1 MSVDPF
7 TFEII
12 RHKLMRVVDESVIT
26 LKHISG
32 SSTTTEGHDLI
43 AALYT
48 ADGSLLMG
56 VTGYLHALPGAGEAC
71 RHIIREY
78 SENPGIYDGDV
89 FLLNDPYIAAL
100 HSSDIFVL
108 SPIFDGGRRVAWSS
122 NFVHLRDIGA
132 INPGGFAPDSK
143 EVFHEGFMT
152 PGIKL
157 VERGVLRK
165 DVWKTILNMVRT
177 SEIGA
182 LDLHSQIAANIT
194 ARERLEELYAGY
206 GPDVV
211 DEVAQGLID
220 QSETLLRNRLREL
233 PDGTWR
239 VRQYLETE
247 QEVYTVN
254 LAMTK
259 DDDSLVYDF
268 TGTSEQASVAFNST
282 YWGTLGGLV
291 APLFPMLG
299 YDMTWNDGMLKP
311 VTLIAPE
318 GSLVNC
324 TRPAPNCL
332 ATISGIEVVNNASLE
347 ALSKMLAAS
356 DAYRKEA
363 TAVWLGAHSPIT
375 VCGYQDGRYVIG
387 MLTDEFGGSGGA
399 RTFKDGVDFG
409 GEIPNPLSRTPNIES
424 EELILPLLYLYR
436 RLLPDSAGPGRF
448 RGGLGIEYAFTAHD
462 SSDGKV
468 DVVLYGR
475 GTEFTQCQG
484 FFGGYPGCNCGYTLI
499 KELDVFRLLRAGG
512 VPEDVDEVDGEKRDV
527 FWGTYALEEGEML
540 HAWIMGGGGYGD
552 PIEREPELVRTDVI
566 QGLVSRKVAEE
577 IYGVA
582 LNGRLEVDRDR
593 TDRRRARLLDGR
605 RNGFIEDREDSA
617 DEKVFSPEA
626 VQVRESFD
634 ESESSG
640 GFSLSENLRAVQT
653 PGGLSIQCTKCGHGL
668 AANDGHWK
676 ESAILIPTSLTRSGP
691 QRSNTRRFELRHY
704 LCPGCSRLLDVEV
717 AMPGDPPLHDDI
729 KVSL

>member
-1 MSVDPF
+1 M
-7 TFEII
+7 
-12 RHKLMRVVDESVIT
+12 
-26 LKHISG
+26 
-32 SSTTTEGHDLI
+32 
-43 AALYT
+43 
-48 ADGSLLMG
+48 
-56 VTGYLHALPGAGEAC
+56 
-71 RHIIREY
+71 
-78 SENPGIYDGDV
+78 
-89 FLLNDPYIAAL
+89 
-100 HSSDIFVL
+100 
-108 SPIFDGGRRVAWSS
+108 
-122 NFVHLRDIGA
+122 
-132 INPGGFAPDSK
+132 
-143 EVFHEGFMT
+143 
-152 PGIKL
+152 
-157 VERGVLRK
+157 
-165 DVWKTILNMVRT
+165 
-177 SEIGA
+177 
-182 LDLHSQIAANIT
+182 
-194 ARERLEELYAGY
+194 
-206 GPDVV
+206 
-211 DEVAQGLID
+211 
-220 QSETLLRNRLREL
+220 REL

-347 ALSKMLAAS
+347 ALSKMLVAS

-512 VPEDVDEVDGEKRDV
+512 VPEDVDEVDGEKQDV

-552 PIEREPELVRTDVI
+552 PIEREP
-566 QGLVSRKVAEE
+566 GACP
-577 IYGVA
+577 
-582 LNGRLEVDRDR
+582 DRCEPR
-593 TDRRRARLLDGR
+593 
-605 RNGFIEDREDSA
+605 
-617 DEKVFSPEA
+617 VWSPE
-626 VQVRESFD
+626 
-634 ESESSG
+634 
-640 GFSLSENLRAVQT
+640 
-653 PGGLSIQCTKCGHGL
+653 
-668 AANDGHWK
+668 
-676 ESAILIPTSLTRSGP
+676 RSPKKFTGW
-691 QRSNTRRFELRHY
+691 R
-704 LCPGCSRLLDVEV
+704 
-717 AMPGDPPLHDDI
+717 
-729 KVSL
+729 